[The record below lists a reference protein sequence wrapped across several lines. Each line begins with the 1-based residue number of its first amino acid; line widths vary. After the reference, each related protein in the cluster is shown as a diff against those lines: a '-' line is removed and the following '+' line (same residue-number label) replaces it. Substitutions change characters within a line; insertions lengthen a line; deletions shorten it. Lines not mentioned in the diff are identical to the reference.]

1 MISQSHSNRSV
12 DSECVITIGLFRMRM
27 QQMFS
32 LNTSENVFDAEI
44 HNEYSLKKTED
55 LRRMPGMR
63 ESWQHLGPCQE
74 ENPHFQR

>member
-12 DSECVITIGLFRMRM
+12 DSEWVITIGLFHMRI

-44 HNEYSLKKTED
+44 HNEYSL
-55 LRRMPGMR
+55 
-63 ESWQHLGPCQE
+63 
-74 ENPHFQR
+74 